1 MDDMLNILVR
11 PLALASG
18 FRCFCVVLTS
28 SSLHCV
34 QASGKGRTGDS
45 SPGEQDEIDIEWK
58 GNTPQ
63 QLQTNVFLAG
73 ADEAKVRYSNH
84 MYTSSI
90 HPVKHF

>member
-1 MDDMLNILVR
+1 M
-11 PLALASG
+11 
-18 FRCFCVVLTS
+18 LTS

-73 ADEAKVRYSNH
+73 ADEAKVRCANGRVCK
-84 MYTSSI
+84 TEGI
-90 HPVKHF
+90 QAFHFTWILYV